1 MTLLR
6 VLMAVLALA
15 LAAASSAA
23 AARDKAPTLEF
34 LGEEILPTG
43 LQFEETE
50 VGGLSSMAYDAE
62 RDRYYVIA
70 DDQSV
75 IDPARF
81 YTFDLDVADGDLD
94 PADVVVTDVTT
105 LLDATGQPFA
115 AASFDP
121 EGLALTEDDELVI
134 TSEGIATRLIPPW
147 VRLFGL
153 DGRQLEDLL
162 VPRAFVPDAIPQ
174 TRGVR
179 LNLGFESGAVV
190 GKHFWTGSEGALV
203 QDGPAAGLTQQSPA
217 RLLRYNLAS
226 GRPDRQHV
234 YWTDTI
240 AEPPVPA
247 TNFAVNGLVELLPL
261 DRHSFLSMERSFSV
275 GAPGTGN
282 TIKLYTVEL
291 AGAKNVA
298 ARESLA
304 GQLDRIRPVEKTLLL
319 DLDELGIPLDN
330 VEGMAFGPDLPDGRR
345 TLVLVSDNNFAPAQ
359 FTQFLLFAF
368 SEK

>member
-1 MTLLR
+1 MRSKAVVLL
-6 VLMAVLALA
+6 VALAVA
-15 LAAASSAA
+15 LAAASPAA
-23 AARDKAPTLEF
+23 AQPKLEF

-43 LQFEETE
+43 LQFEGTE
-50 VGGLSSMAYDAE
+50 VGGLSSIAYDAE
-62 RDRYYVIA
+62 LDRYYVIS

-94 PADVVVTDVTT
+94 PGDVVVTDVTT
-105 LLDATGQPFA
+105 LLDAAGLPFA

-121 EGLALTEDDELVI
+121 EGLALTRDGELVI

-153 DGRQLEDLL
+153 DGRQFEDLP
-162 VPRAFVPDAIPQ
+162 VPLAFIPDAIPQ

-190 GKHFWTGSEGALV
+190 GNHFWTGSEGALV
-203 QDGPAAGLTQQSPA
+203 QDGPAASPTQQSPA

-240 AEPPVPA
+240 AEPPVPP
-247 TNFAVNGLVELLPL
+247 TSFAVNGLVELLPL
-261 DRHSFLSMERSFSV
+261 DRRTFLSMERSFSV

-282 TIKLYTVEL
+282 TIKLYTVDL

-304 GQLDRIRPVEKTLLL
+304 GQLDDIRPVRKELLL

-345 TLVLVSDNNFAPAQ
+345 SLVLVSDNNFAPAQ
-359 FTQFLLFAF
+359 FTQFLLLALADG
-368 SEK
+368 